1 MLILSF
7 IGFFI
12 TIAILVTFH
21 EYGHFYFARLFGIH
35 VKRFSVGFGKPIKIW
50 TSKKH
55 VTELGATEYAI
66 AAIPLGGFV
75 QMAERPPENQNP
87 NNAEAWITGTKPM
100 VEGIPSGLAFQDKP
114 AWQRAMV
121 VAAGPLANFL
131 LAILLFASVY
141 MIGSPST
148 QPVLGGKH
156 QGFVVSSVNDQP
168 VSRMKDML
176 LILATQQGE
185 ITLSGSYNQSAP
197 ETIRLPMVV
206 AKSANPFTKYNIT
219 PWQLDYRAVIGA
231 LISGGPAE
239 KATLALG
246 DEIINLANQPVNR
259 WSDISNIMRNQTNQA
274 TPITVLRN
282 GENITLSITPE
293 MINQDGEHRLIIGI
307 QPDPSTV
314 LNLDEAKQYEF
325 IEHYN
330 PLNALAAGFSDT
342 WRYTATTYTFLK
354 QMLFGQQSLKN
365 LGGPITIAD
374 AAGNT
379 LSAGIRDFIIFL
391 GIVSLSLGFLNLLP
405 IPVLDGGHLFLIAIE
420 TLIGRPVS
428 PVNLLWY
435 YRIGLL
441 LIGSITVIALTNDVM
456 RLFN

>member
-1 MLILSF
+1 MLILSL

-50 TSKKH
+50 ISKKH
-55 VTELGATEYAI
+55 TTALGATEYAI

-75 QMAERPPENQNP
+75 QMAERPPEDQTP
-87 NNAEAWITGTKPM
+87 NHAEAWITGTQPM
-100 VEGIPSGLAFQDKP
+100 VDDIPPGLAFQDKP

-131 LAILLFASVY
+131 LAIVLFASVY
-141 MIGSPST
+141 MIGNPTT
-148 QPVLGGKH
+148 QPVLGGQY
-156 QGFVVSSVNDQP
+156 QGFVVSTVNDQP

-197 ETIRLPMVV
+197 ETIRLPIVT

-219 PWQLDYRAVIGA
+219 PWQLDYRSVIGN
-231 LISGGPAE
+231 LVSGSPAE
-239 KATLALG
+239 KAKLALG
-246 DEIINLANQPVNR
+246 DEITSLAERPVER
-259 WSDISNIMRNQTNQA
+259 WSDISDIMRDQTNQA
-274 TPITVLRN
+274 IPITILRN
-282 GENITLSITPE
+282 GDSMTLSITPE
-293 MINQDGEHRLIIGI
+293 MINQDGEQRLIIGI
-307 QPDPSTV
+307 QPDSSTV

-325 IEHYN
+325 VEHYN
-330 PLNALAAGFSDT
+330 PLTALAAGFTDT

-374 AAGNT
+374 VAGNT

-405 IPVLDGGHLFLIAIE
+405 IPVLDGGHLLLIAIE
-420 TLIGRPVS
+420 TLTGRPVS
-428 PVNLLWY
+428 QDNLRWY
-435 YRIGLL
+435 YRIGLV
-441 LIGSITVIALTNDVM
+441 LIGIITIIALTNDVM
-456 RLFN
+456 RLFI